1 MILAKTYKK
10 MTHLYPKNQK
20 IQDTHLLLALEV
32 STLKK
37 TIKSTR
43 LKDFLYQIKSI
54 FMKKLKIF

>member
-10 MTHLYPKNQK
+10 MTHLFPKNQK

-43 LKDFLYQIKSI
+43 LKDFLYQIKST
-54 FMKKLKIF
+54 L